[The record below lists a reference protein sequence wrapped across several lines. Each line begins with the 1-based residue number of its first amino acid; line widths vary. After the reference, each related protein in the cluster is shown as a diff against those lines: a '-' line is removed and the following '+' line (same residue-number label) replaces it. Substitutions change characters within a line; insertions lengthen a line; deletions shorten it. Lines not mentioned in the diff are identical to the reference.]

1 MKNILLTGGT
11 GFIGSHTCILLIEQG
26 YKITIIDSCI
36 NSSPSVIQNILSI
49 TKRGKDSNLIT
60 FFKGDIRDKVFLNK
74 VFTTSL
80 RENNPI
86 QAVIHFASLKAVDES
101 IKRPLI
107 YWDNN
112 VYGSICL
119 FNIMQKFN
127 CRNIVFSSS
136 AMIYGNPKS
145 IPIDETFE
153 INPINPYGQ
162 TKAAVEEILR
172 GLYSSN
178 PKKWRIINLRY
189 FNPIGAHE
197 SGDLGEQSLK
207 NTKNLFPVLCK
218 VAYEK
223 NGTLKIFGKNWPTN
237 DGTAIRD
244 YLHVMD
250 LADAHVK
257 ALDFI
262 FKNEPQIISLNIGT
276 GSGAT
281 ILEIVETF
289 MKTNDCLIPYEFC
302 DRRIGDVPILV
313 ANNRNAISILNWYPK
328 RTISDMCLDAWRWQ
342 KKLFNEI

>member
-1 MKNILLTGGT
+1 M
-11 GFIGSHTCILLIEQG
+11 
-26 YKITIIDSCI
+26 
-36 NSSPSVIQNILSI
+36 
-49 TKRGKDSNLIT
+49 
-60 FFKGDIRDKVFLNK
+60 NK

-86 QAVIHFASLKAVDES
+86 KAVIHFASLKAVDES

-178 PKKWRIINLRY
+178 PKN
-189 FNPIGAHE
+189 GE
-197 SGDLGEQSLK
+197 SS
-207 NTKNLFPVLCK
+207 T
-218 VAYEK
+218 
-223 NGTLKIFGKNWPTN
+223 
-237 DGTAIRD
+237 
-244 YLHVMD
+244 
-250 LADAHVK
+250 
-257 ALDFI
+257 
-262 FKNEPQIISLNIGT
+262 
-276 GSGAT
+276 
-281 ILEIVETF
+281 
-289 MKTNDCLIPYEFC
+289 
-302 DRRIGDVPILV
+302 
-313 ANNRNAISILNWYPK
+313 
-328 RTISDMCLDAWRWQ
+328 
-342 KKLFNEI
+342 